1 MPNLKDGST
10 PNFLLKNLS
19 LLLKRLSTL
28 RLLRVDNLFK
38 SSGWFQYDEAI
49 SRTGDVRFS
58 LSFKHLE
65 VGREWFQ
72 WDSTKCKKHRKVAF
86 ERNVV
91 AEDYAS
97 ESAQASESVQ
107 VDLINDLNC
116 LSCNNLP
123 FSIPVEVINE
133 IKPEL
138 KELILKGKIQPS
150 QNGKEYAVPLNHT
163 NKPLIVKI
171 QNNGLTVC
179 KPLECLNY
187 NLYSLCSHTVAV
199 AQNTGNLGMIIE
211 HAHKKARPV
220 KLTSLAN
227 FGRPSGSG
235 TKKGFKRIRNRKN
248 I

>member
-1 MPNLKDGST
+1 M
-10 PNFLLKNLS
+10 
-19 LLLKRLSTL
+19 
-28 RLLRVDNLFK
+28 
-38 SSGWFQYDEAI
+38 
-49 SRTGDVRFS
+49 
-58 LSFKHLE
+58 
-65 VGREWFQ
+65 
-72 WDSTKCKKHRKVAF
+72 
-86 ERNVV
+86 

-97 ESAQASESVQ
+97 ESLQASESVQ
-107 VDLINDLNC
+107 VDLINDIND

-123 FSIPVEVINE
+123 FFIPEEVIDE
-133 IKPEL
+133 IKTES
-138 KELILKGKIQPS
+138 KELIFEGKIQPS

-179 KPLECLNY
+179 RPLECLNY
-187 NLYSLCSHTVAV
+187 NLYSLCSHILAV